1 MTLSAPTIGQGL
13 CLCYSL
19 NPPEALPP
27 PQLTEEKTE
36 AQRGQVITQGHT
48 AKKWQ
53 NWDSN
58 PALIPKPLLAVLTP
72 MARQNTTAPSAWGSP
87 SEP

>member
-1 MTLSAPTIGQGL
+1 MLAPTIGQGL
-13 CLCYSL
+13 YLCYSIESSR
-19 NPPEALPP
+19 NPP

-53 NWDSN
+53 NQDSN
-58 PALIPKPLLAVLTP
+58 PGLIAKPLLAVLTP
-72 MARQNTTAPSAWGSP
+72 TARQNTMAPSAWGSP